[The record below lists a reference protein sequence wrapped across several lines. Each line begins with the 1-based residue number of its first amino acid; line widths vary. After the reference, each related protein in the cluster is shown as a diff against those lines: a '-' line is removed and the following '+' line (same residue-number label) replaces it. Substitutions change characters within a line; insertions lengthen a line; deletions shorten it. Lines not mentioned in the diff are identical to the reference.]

1 MTQTLQALQVILF
14 CIPILAL
21 LAIGVV
27 ILHRAVSIVDRR
39 WFMAVL
45 VPLLIANILA
55 SFTGNDQVNPNWRTW
70 LMLGANAILI
80 IGSLWVT
87 HGFQIYGLPVETVEQ
102 VLTQFLQQQGF
113 TVDKRSAEKR
123 DLWGRTRDARRLLA
137 EKNEL
142 AHVFWVTQ
150 HFNEVLVRA
159 ERKADSRILQQSMPG
174 IRTIQI
180 PYDIKQH
187 AVGVLFIILALVFTV
202 LTWIFFFEPR
212 FILIE

>member
-21 LAIGVV
+21 LVIGVV
-27 ILHRAVSIVDRR
+27 ILHRSVSIVDRR

-45 VPLLIANILA
+45 VPLLIANLLTI
-55 SFTGNDQVNPNWRTW
+55 FTGIGQVNPNWRTW
-70 LMLGANAILI
+70 LMLGANAILL
-80 IGSLWVT
+80 IGLLWVT

-102 VLTQFLQQQGF
+102 VLTHFLQQQGF

-137 EKNEL
+137 EKDEL
-142 AHVFWVTQ
+142 THVFWVTQ

-159 ERKADSRILQQSMPG
+159 ERKTDSRILQQSLPTL
-174 IRTIQI
+174 REVQI
-180 PYDIKQH
+180 PYDFKAH
-187 AVGVLFIILALVFTV
+187 AVGVLFIIVALVFTV